1 MRSLKK
7 VTTRIRQFGGLRL
20 MLAYVKAGMG
30 GLLLRQ
36 LWEVVRR
43 KKPVDEAY
51 AHLRTAVDQRLLR
64 QYGSLIAER
73 SETYRTLT
81 LEQRRSDK
89 VWVCWLQGFETA
101 PELVKMC
108 VDSMRKYL
116 VGKEIVLLTYENYK
130 TYATLPDFMVRK
142 YERGL
147 IPPALFSDLLR
158 LELLIR
164 NGGTWLDATILC
176 TGSHYP
182 KEIMD
187 CDLFMFQ
194 ALRKGDPQFYGT
206 SNWFITACTNNRLL
220 LVLRDV
226 LLQYWQDYD
235 CTLNYYMFHD
245 FFFEIAKLFPEE
257 IAAMPRKNR
266 LLPLM
271 VMERNGIIPNEE
283 WITELKKRCCFHKLN
298 CRLPGMVE
306 AAKMLIAHAGEAP
319 VNKAVQL

>member
-7 VTTRIRQFGGLRL
+7 IARRFRQFGGGRL
-20 MLAYVKAGMG
+20 VRAYLKAGMG
-30 GLLLRQ
+30 GTMLRQ
-36 LWEVVRR
+36 AWNVVRR
-43 KKPVDEAY
+43 RKTVDEAY
-51 AHLRTAVDQRLLR
+51 GQLRGVAAQHLQKRYDGLMKQLNQKYQGT
-64 QYGSLIAER
+64 
-73 SETYRTLT
+73 T
-81 LEQRRSDK
+81 LEQRRSNK
-89 VWVCWLQGFETA
+89 VWVCWLQGFDKA

-116 VGKEIVLLTYENYK
+116 VDKEIVLVTYKNFHE
-130 TYATLPDFMVRK
+130 YAELPDIIVTK
-142 YERGL
+142 YEKGQ

-164 NGGTWLDATILC
+164 HGGTWMDASMLC

-194 ALRKGDPQFYGT
+194 ALVKGDPRFHGA
-206 SNWFITACTNNRLL
+206 SNWFITACTNNRPLM
-220 LVLRDV
+220 VLRDV
-226 LLQYWQDYD
+226 LLQYWHDYN

-245 FFFEIAKLFPEE
+245 FFYEIAKLFPEE

-271 VMERNGIIPNEE
+271 LLDKNGNIIDRERLQ
-283 WITELKKRCCFHKLN
+283 ELKKRCCFHKLN
-298 CRLPGMVE
+298 YRLPNMVE
-306 AAKMLIAHAGEAP
+306 VAERIE
-319 VNKAVQL
+319 VNG